1 MKSARFTVLAALSFA
16 GAAIAQDLLP
26 EVLLLYRIQ
35 RHIREELQHLPNIT
49 CLETT
54 QREYQPAKG
63 KMRPLDTVRLEVLTN
78 GNRELFASPGD
89 RKFSEQHPISYAGSG
104 TLGDGFFGMYLKA
117 ILLSGNAIYAYKGD
131 AEIGGHRVARWD
143 YQLPLMWSGQM
154 IYLPQGSGKVGL

>member
-1 MKSARFTVLAALSFA
+1 MKSARFTVAAALIFA

-26 EVLLLYRIQ
+26 EVLLLSRIQ

-63 KMRPLDTVRLEVLTN
+63 KIRPLDTVRLEVLTN

-104 TLGDGFFGMYLKA
+104 TLGDSFLGLYLKT
-117 ILLSGNAIYAYKGD
+117 ILLGGNVTHAYKGEE
-131 AEIGGHRVARWD
+131 EIGGHRAARWD
-143 YQLPLMWSGQM
+143 Y
-154 IYLPQGSGKVGL
+154 